1 MVIYI
6 SETSCENRQ
15 PTFQS
20 EDENY
25 DILAIDCISKQENND
40 VDDRIRTC
48 HPPNYLPVMSCFE
61 PNDVIDDETGGYQIL
76 LEDITSLDLYED
88 YETLYEFPLRNLLNF
103 QNNLNENSFVE
114 TLSPFYENEHWLKEC
129 EEILSPYS
137 PNKAYFRL
145 VQDLELS

>member
-1 MVIYI
+1 
-6 SETSCENRQ
+6 
-15 PTFQS
+15 
-20 EDENY
+20 
-25 DILAIDCISKQENND
+25 
-40 VDDRIRTC
+40 
-48 HPPNYLPVMSCFE
+48 MSCFE

-88 YETLYEFPLRNLLNF
+88 YQTLYEFPLRNLLNF

-114 TLSPFYENEHWLKEC
+114 TFSPFYENEHWLKEC